1 VESGFV
7 TLPDYRHCEKIS
19 IYCLPVFV
27 MKVLLKNAEPDSL
40 TGNSW
45 TCRKC
50 CQTSNQIYL
59 HSIRHIRNLGKSIIL
74 NSIEYPLQ
82 NPVLVDAYFKSKKVY
97 YFEIPG
103 NVSNRSAPPKV
114 CI

>member
-1 VESGFV
+1 
-7 TLPDYRHCEKIS
+7 
-19 IYCLPVFV
+19 

-74 NSIEYPLQ
+74 NSIEWPI
-82 NPVLVDAYFKSKKVY
+82 AKSSTVWCL
-97 YFEIPG
+97 F
-103 NVSNRSAPPKV
+103 
-114 CI
+114 